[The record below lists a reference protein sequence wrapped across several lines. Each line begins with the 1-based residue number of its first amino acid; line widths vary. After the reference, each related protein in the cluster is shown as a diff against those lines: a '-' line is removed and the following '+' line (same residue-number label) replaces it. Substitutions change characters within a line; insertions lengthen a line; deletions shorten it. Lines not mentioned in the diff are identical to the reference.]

1 MNSRTALV
9 TGFAVFLFTPLLTGQ
24 GEGEIVSHPDQL
36 RFAPLEYDPPHA
48 ARHRHVL
55 SNGVAGFFVEDH
67 ALPLVNV
74 SLVIRAGSHLDP
86 EGKRGLTGTTFSLLR
101 SGGTRRWPAEE
112 FDEEADFLAAR
123 ISTSAGLN
131 SSDANLNVLT
141 KDLDKGL
148 DLFFEM
154 LRNPAFQQDRLDLH
168 QSRVLQ
174 NLQRRNDR
182 TSSIER
188 REWARL
194 IRGANHPSS
203 AQLTTASVESISA
216 ADLRSFH
223 HQYVHPANFIFA
235 VSGDFDTAEMKTRL
249 ERRMEGWKAGERA
262 PRIEPPDHA
271 PVPGVY
277 MVNKADVNQG
287 RVSMGHLGIQLGN
300 PDEYA
305 IDLMNDIL
313 GSGSFTSRI
322 LGRVRSD
329 EGLAYSAGSSF
340 SVGAYYPGTFRAA
353 FESKSRTCAQAAQI
367 ILEEIERIRT
377 EKVTREELETARNYA
392 VEIFPRFFSSAR
404 AVAGTFATDELIGR
418 DPDYWIHYRDRLK
431 KITAEDV
438 LRVAREYLHP
448 ERMVI
453 LAVGEVGEMLKGN
466 PDRPEYSFQKLAPG
480 GEITMIPLPDP
491 ATMVYPDS

>member
-1 MNSRTALV
+1 M
-9 TGFAVFLFTPLLTGQ
+9 
-24 GEGEIVSHPDQL
+24 
-36 RFAPLEYDPPHA
+36 
-48 ARHRHVL
+48 
-55 SNGVAGFFVEDH
+55 
-67 ALPLVNV
+67 
-74 SLVIRAGSHLDP
+74 
-86 EGKRGLTGTTFSLLR
+86 K
-101 SGGTRRWPAEE
+101 
-112 FDEEADFLAAR
+112 
-123 ISTSAGLN
+123 
-131 SSDANLNVLT
+131 
-141 KDLDKGL
+141 
-148 DLFFEM
+148 
-154 LRNPAFQQDRLDLH
+154 
-168 QSRVLQ
+168 
-174 NLQRRNDR
+174 
-182 TSSIER
+182 
-188 REWARL
+188 ARL
-194 IRGANHPSS
+194 
-203 AQLTTASVESISA
+203 ES
-216 ADLRSFH
+216 
-223 HQYVHPANFIFA
+223 
-235 VSGDFDTAEMKTRL
+235 
-249 ERRMEGWKAGERA
+249 RMQGWEAGERA
-262 PRIEPPDHA
+262 PRIEPPDHT
-271 PVPGVY
+271 PVSGVY
-277 MVNKADVNQG
+277 LVNKADVNQG

-313 GSGSFTSRI
+313 GSGSSFTSRI

-418 DPDYWIHYRDRLK
+418 DPDYWTHYRDRLK

-466 PDRPEYSFQKLAPG
+466 PDRPEYSFQKLAPD